1 MQNQQMAMQT
11 QQMAMQNQQMAM
23 QTISKAVEQMQKNAI
38 KIEAKYE
45 AELLRAKGVMTSRG
59 VFERM
64 AQLAWTEQGL
74 SGSNFVCTVVLQK
87 LCRNPRAGKW
97 STCMYDSALACGPN
111 NAALDTLVKVWN
123 ELSDPM
129 HGQSFSGLEVQ
140 VLDRVSAEGKC
151 LLKSFCEMM
160 GLPHSL

>member
-1 MQNQQMAMQT
+1 M
-11 QQMAMQNQQMAM
+11 
-23 QTISKAVEQMQKNAI
+23 
-38 KIEAKYE
+38 
-45 AELLRAKGVMTSRG
+45 L
-59 VFERM
+59 ERM

-74 SGSNFVCTVVLQK
+74 SGSKFVCTVVLQK
-87 LCRNPRAGKW
+87 LSNNPQAGKW
-97 STCMYDSALACGPN
+97 STCMYDSAVTCDPN
-111 NAALDTLVKVWN
+111 TVALKTLVKVWN

-129 HGQSFSGLEVQ
+129 HGQSFSGLAVQ

>member
-1 MQNQQMAMQT
+1 
-11 QQMAMQNQQMAM
+11 
-23 QTISKAVEQMQKNAI
+23 
-38 KIEAKYE
+38 
-45 AELLRAKGVMTSRG
+45 
-59 VFERM
+59 
-64 AQLAWTEQGL
+64 
-74 SGSNFVCTVVLQK
+74 
-87 LCRNPRAGKW
+87 
-97 STCMYDSALACGPN
+97 MYDSAVTCDPNTLALE
-111 NAALDTLVKVWN
+111 ALVKVWN